1 METAEEEKGTGVIK
15 SRQYER
21 PKTILIVDDQEII
34 RDALG
39 AMLEDQYEILYAEN
53 GREAMDMIQEH
64 MEELSIV
71 LLDLIMP
78 VMNGFQVLEHIR
90 EDEELRKIPVIV
102 MTAER
107 EAELKALQAGA
118 ADFIT

>member
-64 MEELSIV
+64 MEE
-71 LLDLIMP
+71 